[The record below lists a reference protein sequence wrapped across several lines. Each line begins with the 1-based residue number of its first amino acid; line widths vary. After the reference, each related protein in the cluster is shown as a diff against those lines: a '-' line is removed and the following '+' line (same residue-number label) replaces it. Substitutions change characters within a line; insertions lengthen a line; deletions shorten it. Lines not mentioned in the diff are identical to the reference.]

1 MIGSS
6 GRPFV
11 GVTLGDPAGI
21 GPEIVVRAL
30 AEGGR
35 PASSGH
41 DAEADLYE
49 LSRPVV
55 IGDRGVLERAARV
68 LGVHLRLN
76 LVQQAGE
83 GRFEPGVVDLLEVT
97 KLDLRSLEW
106 GKVQAQAGQAAFDY
120 IRTAIDLALK
130 GQIDAIATAP
140 INKEALK
147 VGGVTF
153 LDHTAML
160 AKLTDSPDVLTMF
173 VVRKMVI
180 FFMARH
186 MSMREACDEVTAEN
200 VCQTLLKAQA
210 AMASFGQP
218 GARFGVAALNP
229 HAGEHGLFGDEEFK
243 EIAPGVE
250 RARGL
255 GVDAI
260 GPVPGDAVFHQC
272 LQGRF
277 DAVLALHH
285 DQGHIAAK
293 TYDFERT
300 ISITTGMPFVRA
312 SVDHGTAFDIAGQ
325 GIASAIGM
333 AESIRVAARYAS
345 LLAEHLPNRRD
356 GEAAKR

>member
-1 MIGSS
+1 MIGSN
-6 GRPFV
+6 GRPLV

-35 PASSGH
+35 PASSGQ

-49 LSRPVV
+49 LTRPLV
-55 IGDRGVLERAARV
+55 IGDHGVLERASRV

-106 GKVQAQAGQAAFDY
+106 GKVQAQAGQASFDY

-130 GQIDAIATAP
+130 GRIDAIATAP

-147 VGGVTF
+147 VGGVPF

-250 RARGL
+250 RAPCQATPSFISACRVASTPCWRSTMIRATSPPRRTTSSARSQLRRGCRSS
-255 GVDAI
+255 APPSTTARPSTSPARES
-260 GPVPGDAVFHQC
+260 PVPLV
-272 LQGRF
+272 
-277 DAVLALHH
+277 
-285 DQGHIAAK
+285 
-293 TYDFERT
+293 
-300 ISITTGMPFVRA
+300 
-312 SVDHGTAFDIAGQ
+312 
-325 GIASAIGM
+325 
-333 AESIRVAARYAS
+333 
-345 LLAEHLPNRRD
+345 
-356 GEAAKR
+356 